1 MEWLQKEISLK
12 ARKRGMHIITEE
24 LLDAFPELSQIK
36 TGILHIFIKH
46 TSASLTINEN
56 VSPDVRI
63 DIESHLNK
71 LIPENASHY
80 THTMEGPDDMP
91 AHIKASLLGSGL
103 TIPISK
109 GRLNLGTWQGIY
121 LCEHRNHAG
130 NRRVVITVMGEKKD

>member
-1 MEWLQKEISLK
+1 MKWMQKEISLR
-12 ARKRGMHIITEE
+12 ARNRGMHIITEE
-24 LLDAFPELSQIK
+24 VLDALPELSQIK

-56 VSPDVRI
+56 VSPDVRM
-63 DIESHLNK
+63 DMESHLNK
-71 LIPENASHY
+71 LVPENASHY

-91 AHIKASLLGSGL
+91 AHIKSSILGSGL
-103 TIPISK
+103 TIPVTN

-121 LCEHRNHAG
+121 LCEHRNHGG